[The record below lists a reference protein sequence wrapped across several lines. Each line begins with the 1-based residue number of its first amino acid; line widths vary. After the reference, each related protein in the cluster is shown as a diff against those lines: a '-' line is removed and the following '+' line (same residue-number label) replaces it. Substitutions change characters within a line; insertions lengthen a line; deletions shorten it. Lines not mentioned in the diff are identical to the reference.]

1 MRFLWLR
8 NARLFVACHFACF
21 LIPFFRRRDISAA
34 RSFLLNF
41 AHRACAARLCW
52 GFISDWQT
60 GHFMGI
66 GSLERY

>member
-1 MRFLWLR
+1 
-8 NARLFVACHFACF
+8 

-34 RSFLLNF
+34 RSFFDNR
-41 AHRACAARLCW
+41 AHLAFAARDCW
-52 GFISDWQT
+52 LGISDWQT